1 MTVVQGL
8 LLAVSS
14 GYLHLPLRGDVQAG
28 LVLKAAMSDFI
39 LIAILV
45 IFFALA
51 IGLVRVL
58 GAMIDRD
65 TDPDAF
71 REEEP
76 PDTSGPVQ
84 QAGWRQ

>member
-1 MTVVQGL
+1 MT
-8 LLAVSS
+8 
-14 GYLHLPLRGDVQAG
+14 DV
-28 LVLKAAMSDFI
+28 L

-45 IFFALA
+45 AFFALA

-71 REEEP
+71 EDEL
-76 PDTSGPVQ
+76 PDTSGPID

>member
-1 MTVVQGL
+1 
-8 LLAVSS
+8 
-14 GYLHLPLRGDVQAG
+14 
-28 LVLKAAMSDFI
+28 MSDFI

>member
-1 MTVVQGL
+1 
-8 LLAVSS
+8 
-14 GYLHLPLRGDVQAG
+14 
-28 LVLKAAMSDFI
+28 MSDFL
-39 LIAILV
+39 LIAVLV
-45 IFFALA
+45 VFFGLA

-71 REEEP
+71 GEEP
-76 PDTSGPVQ
+76 PDTSGPVD

>member
-1 MTVVQGL
+1 
-8 LLAVSS
+8 
-14 GYLHLPLRGDVQAG
+14 
-28 LVLKAAMSDFI
+28 MSDFL
-39 LIAILV
+39 LIAVLV

-58 GAMIDRD
+58 GRMIDGD

-71 REEEP
+71 EEEP
-76 PDTSGPVQ
+76 PDTSGPVD